1 MKAKAK
7 LATKRKPPAR
17 ARKRAVVPAATAA
30 EDIAQLR
37 NDFDRHAETLS
48 AKLGGAVTADGV
60 RFIVGSL
67 MATLT
72 PHAVKTKLRTEAGR
86 EVPMTGTQ
94 IRELGSSMFTRALIP
109 IAVSGM
115 FQTPTPPPA
124 AEDLVDIGKWFDH
137 GKQDGATHML
147 VVLDTVTQKNRPV
160 YAKPGESAR
169 TLYRHIQWKASQ
181 RVTAVYALGEDRATQ
196 LAEWRPM
203 HVD

>member
-1 MKAKAK
+1 
-7 LATKRKPPAR
+7 
-17 ARKRAVVPAATAA
+17 
-30 EDIAQLR
+30 
-37 NDFDRHAETLS
+37 
-48 AKLGGAVTADGV
+48 
-60 RFIVGSL
+60 
-67 MATLT
+67 
-72 PHAVKTKLRTEAGR
+72 
-86 EVPMTGTQ
+86 MTGTQ

-115 FQTPTPPPA
+115 FQTPPLARGRRPCGHRQ
-124 AEDLVDIGKWFDH
+124 VFDH

-181 RVTAVYALGEDRATQ
+181 RVTAVYALGEDRAAQ
-196 LAEWRPM
+196 LAQWRPM